1 MARKVVK
8 LLQWGLPVLLLVA
21 VAAVPARAATA
32 RDARGNLK
40 KLEEKRPIP
49 QWAMGA
55 LPANT
60 RSAVRASL
68 NRLSIT
74 IDATWWSTALAQ

>member
-21 VAAVPARAATA
+21 LIGVPARAAA

-40 KLEEKRPIP
+40 KLDEKRPVP
-49 QWAMGA
+49 QWAM
-55 LPANT
+55 
-60 RSAVRASL
+60 ASL
-68 NRLSIT
+68 FT
-74 IDATWWSTALAQ
+74 VGCLAIAFKNSKRTHLD